1 MAARGRVMKISSTVN
16 IFPARDLGELCRSV
30 MSLEDTGW
38 GGGGGGERGR
48 ERGGERGKRDRDRD
62 TERQRETWRE
72 TEA

>member
-38 GGGGGGERGR
+38 GGGGGREGEREGGR
-48 ERGGERGKRDRDRD
+48 EGE
-62 TERQRETWRE
+62 ERQRQRHRE
-72 TEA
+72 TERDMERN